1 MVLSLE
7 LQHRSVRREERVFF
21 PREYRGPINEQGI
34 SLEQMVPFGLLYSVA
49 DCSACI
55 RRCTTTEAA
64 QHVDRVALGEVAI
77 SGEAPILELLTS
89 ENHALLTGWHPILI
103 LDLSLDVPN
112 RVSRLDLDGDRP
124 THEGPYEDL

>member
-7 LQHRSVRREERVFF
+7 LQHRREERVFF
-21 PREYRGPINEQGI
+21 PREYRGPIDEQGI
-34 SLEQMVPFGLLYSVA
+34 SLEQRVLFVLLYSVA
-49 DCSACI
+49 DCSACT
-55 RRCTTTEAA
+55 RCTTTEAA

-89 ENHALLTGWHPILI
+89 ENHALLTGRHPIFV

-112 RVSRLDLDGDRP
+112 RVSRLDLDGDCP
-124 THEGPYEDL
+124 AHECAYEDL

>member
-1 MVLSLE
+1 MPKDSFFIPRK
-7 LQHRSVRREERVFF
+7 HCVFS
-21 PREYRGPINEQGI
+21 YEQFI
-34 SLEQMVPFGLLYSVA
+34 SLEQRVLFGLLYSVA

-55 RRCTTTEAA
+55 RRCTTTETA

-89 ENHALLTGWHPILI
+89 ENHALLTGRHPILV

-112 RVSRLDLDGDRP
+112 RVSRLDLDGDCP
-124 THEGPYEDL
+124 PHEGPYENL